1 MGAGP
6 MPERAMRDAAN
17 PVIPTIP
24 TIPTIPAIRLPD

>member
-1 MGAGP
+1 